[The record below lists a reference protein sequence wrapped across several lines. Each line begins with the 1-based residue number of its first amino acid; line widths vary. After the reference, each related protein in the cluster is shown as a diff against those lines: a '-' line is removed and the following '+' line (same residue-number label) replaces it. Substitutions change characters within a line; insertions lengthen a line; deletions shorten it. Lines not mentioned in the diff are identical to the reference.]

1 MTDPSGTDPERLPEP
16 GSAERLPAT
25 RPPSEPAP
33 VERFAAPQS
42 AHQMALT
49 PERAAGIVRQ
59 SGSARWVGFLAT
71 LIVVLFVILYY
82 FYELGI
88 PGIDQ
93 SSRLANEEQAQSVTR
108 VQRGYTLFQTYCA
121 RCHGANG
128 QGGIGPVLNDQM
140 KLATH
145 LTAAYINNVL
155 TAGGRYVCG
164 NPDSLMP
171 VWAAIN
177 GGPLNYIQITD
188 LIEFIR
194 APNNVT
200 YEVRDPG
207 TNEPVES
214 GGKVQTFTGWRDPNF
229 TPPETATPVPACWSQ
244 PATASPGAAG
254 SPGASASPG
263 AAESPA
269 ASGATGGIV
278 LNEVASGVNFETTS
292 LEAPADK
299 AFQIAFDNQ
308 DPGIPHNI
316 QIADSSGKFVFEGDT
331 VNGPAQ
337 ITYNVPA
344 LPAGAYKFS
353 CKWHPNMI
361 GDLTVK

>member
-1 MTDPSGTDPERLPEP
+1 MSDPNLPVPDGTQPPEPSGET
-16 GSAERLPAT
+16 LPAR

-33 VERFAAPQS
+33 VDRFAAPAS
-42 AHQMALT
+42 AHQLALT

-59 SGSARWVGFLAT
+59 SGSARWVGFLAV
-71 LIVVLFVILYY
+71 LIVVLFVIIYY
-82 FYELGI
+82 FYELGV
-88 PGIDQ
+88 PGLEG
-93 SSRLANEEQAQSVTR
+93 SARLTQEEQAQSVSR
-108 VQRGYTLFQTYCA
+108 VERGYNLFEANCA

-145 LTAAYINNVL
+145 LTSAYINNVL

-164 NPDSLMP
+164 NPNSLMP
-171 VWAAIN
+171 VWASSN
-177 GGPLNYIQITD
+177 GGPLNYIQIED

-214 GGKVQTFTGWRDPNF
+214 GGKAQSFTGWRDPNYVV
-229 TPPETATPVPACWSQ
+229 PDTATPVPACWSST
-244 PATASPGAAG
+244 PVPSAGAGGSAAPSLEPGG
-254 SPGASASPG
+254 V
-263 AAESPA
+263 
-269 ASGATGGIV
+269 V
-278 LNEVASGVNFETTS
+278 LNEQAQNVNFVVAS

-299 AFQIAFDNQ
+299 AFQIVFENQ
-308 DPGIPHNI
+308 DTAIPHNI
-316 QIADSSGKFVFEGDT
+316 QIADGSGMFVFEGDT
-331 VNGPAQ
+331 INGPNT
-337 ITYNVPA
+337 ITYSVPA
-344 LPAGAYKFS
+344 LAAGAYKFS
-353 CKWHPNMI
+353 CKWHPNMV